1 MPLYPSQ
8 TRISAIE
15 KKLKVR
21 AIMQMS
27 ECTKTY
33 KVFSLQR
40 DYFSHEHKSSV
51 KIHKASYVA
60 NVMREGLRLHFEA
73 VTIRR
78 NPQSQKKPF
87 LFSHVLLTNIFFKT
101 CFNEIIDKFFKKR

>member
-1 MPLYPSQ
+1 
-8 TRISAIE
+8 
-15 KKLKVR
+15 
-21 AIMQMS
+21 MQMS

-73 VTIRR
+73 VTIRG
-78 NPQSQKKPF
+78 NP
-87 LFSHVLLTNIFFKT
+87 
-101 CFNEIIDKFFKKR
+101 